1 VQRCG
6 RCEPVDFDDRTTH
19 HVVPIQLRRSVGKFL
34 MTLRIYANLEALP
47 SDVVRLFDAASRDDV
62 FAGLAW
68 FKVLAQTAFPAGTA
82 PLVAV
87 LDDESGPL
95 AALALARR
103 AQPARL
109 AGAREIESLANFYT
123 CAFAPVLRG
132 GADRADAALH
142 LAQALAAGLRPY
154 DLFDLH
160 SLAADDAATAGLARG
175 LRAGGLPTQPY
186 FHFGNW
192 YERIEGDS
200 FERYMARRPPALR
213 NTIQRKRRKLERDAK
228 FALKIFAGP
237 DELGGAIAAY
247 ETVYAASWKTAE
259 PYPDFAGQLVR
270 ALGSTGGVRLGLAF
284 LDGAPIAAQIWLLS
298 RTRATIF
305 KLAHDERHASLS
317 AGSILT
323 AHLMQHVIESAGV
336 QEVDFGRGDDD
347 YKKSWLAQRREYH
360 GLIACNPRTLRGAAA
375 ALRHVLPARL
385 RSRLRRNALPAA

>member
-1 VQRCG
+1 
-6 RCEPVDFDDRTTH
+6 
-19 HVVPIQLRRSVGKFL
+19 

-47 SDVVRLFDAASRDDV
+47 SDVVRLFDDAGRDDV
-62 FAGLAW
+62 FASLAW
-68 FKVLAQTAFPAGTA
+68 FKVLAQTAMPAGTA

-87 LDDESGPL
+87 LDDASGPL

-103 AQPARL
+103 AAGVHM
-109 AGAREIESLANFYT
+109 AGAREIESLATIYT
-123 CAFAPVLRG
+123 CAFAPVFRDG
-132 GADRADAALH
+132 VDRADVALR

-154 DLFDLH
+154 DLLDLH
-160 SLAADDAATAGLARG
+160 SLAADDAATAGLTRG

-192 YERIEGDS
+192 YERVAGDS
-200 FERYMARRPPALR
+200 FESYMARRPPALR

-228 FALKIFAGP
+228 FVLKIFAEP

-247 ETVYAASWKTAE
+247 ETVYAASWKNAE
-259 PYPDFAGQLVR
+259 PYPEFAGQLVR
-270 ALGSTGGVRLGLAF
+270 ALGGAGSVRLGLAL
-284 LDGAPIAAQIWLLS
+284 LDGVPIAAQIWLLS

-323 AHLMQHVIESAGV
+323 AHLMRHVIESGQV
-336 QEVDFGRGDDD
+336 QEIDFGRGDDE

-360 GLIACNPRTLRGAAA
+360 GMIACNPRTLRGAAA
-375 ALRHVLPARL
+375 ALRHVVLARL
-385 RSRLRRNALPAA
+385 RSRLRRNAVPAA

>member
-1 VQRCG
+1 
-6 RCEPVDFDDRTTH
+6 
-19 HVVPIQLRRSVGKFL
+19 

-47 SDVVRLFDAASRDDV
+47 SDVVRLFDDAGRDDV
-62 FAGLAW
+62 FASLAW
-68 FKVLAQTAFPAGTA
+68 FKVLAQTAMPAGTA
-82 PLVAV
+82 PLLAV
-87 LDDESGPL
+87 LDDARGPL
-95 AALALARR
+95 AGLALARR
-103 AQPARL
+103 VQPARL
-109 AGAREIESLANFYT
+109 TGAREIESLANFYT

-132 GADRADAALH
+132 GVDRADAARH

-160 SLAADDAATAGLARG
+160 SLAADDAATSGLARG
-175 LRAGGLPTQPY
+175 LREAGLPTQPY

-192 YERIEGDS
+192 YERVAGDS
-200 FERYMARRPPALR
+200 FASYMARRPPALR

-228 FALKIFAGP
+228 FALKIFASP
-237 DELGGAIAAY
+237 DELAGAIAAY

-259 PYPDFAGQLVR
+259 PYPDFAGRLVQ
-270 ALGSTGGVRLGLAF
+270 ALGGGARVRLGLAI
-284 LDGAPIAAQIWLLS
+284 LEGVPIAAQIWLLS
-298 RTRATIF
+298 ATRATIF

-323 AHLMQHVIESAGV
+323 AHLMQHVIDDEHV
-336 QEVDFGRGDDD
+336 QEIDFGRGDDD

-385 RSRLRRNALPAA
+385 RSRLHRNAVPAA

>member
-1 VQRCG
+1 
-6 RCEPVDFDDRTTH
+6 
-19 HVVPIQLRRSVGKFL
+19 